1 MTSTE
6 RIYLAGPMTGMPEWN
21 FPAFH
26 AATDRL
32 RERGHIVCNPAER
45 DADVGFDPTGMT
57 GQEDLAELGFDL
69 RQALHYD
76 LSFITTAATRV
87 VVLDGW
93 ERSKGARAE
102 VATAT
107 AIGIE
112 VSELDAFLRWDVAA
126 QDLTSRDPET
136 GPAGIGSTGEVLRT
150 LNPQPVVE
158 VDPLDGM
165 PPIVGITGR
174 KRSGK
179 NTAADALVAMGYELG
194 GFADE
199 LKDAALDLD
208 PWISYPDV
216 DDVISLRLLVDSI
229 GWERAKD
236 EHPDV
241 RRILQRLG
249 TDVVRNRDPEFW
261 LKAFDRRQQFDDG
274 NAPHLVIA
282 DVRFDNEAQW
292 IRDRGGIVLEI
303 VRPSQ
308 GAPVDAHASEAG
320 VSPLLIDY
328 SVVNAST
335 VESLRALTANT
346 VRYHLGERAA

>member
-6 RIYLAGPMTGMPEWN
+6 RIYLAGPMSQMPEWN

-45 DADVGFDPTGMT
+45 DAEVGFDPTGMT
-57 GQEDLAELGFDL
+57 GQEDLAELGFNL
-69 RQALHYD
+69 RQALLYD
-76 LSFITTAATRV
+76 LAYVTTIATRV

-102 VATAT
+102 VAAAT

-112 VSELDAFLRWDVAA
+112 VHELDAFLRWDVAA

-179 NTAADALVAMGYELG
+179 NAAADALVAMGYELG

-261 LKAFDRRQQFDDG
+261 LRAFDRRHQYDDG
-274 NAPHLVIA
+274 TAPHLVIA

-292 IRDRGGIVLEI
+292 VRDRGGIVLEV
-303 VRPSQ
+303 VRPSLADD
-308 GAPVDAHASEAG
+308 GDTHASEAG
-320 VSPLLIDY
+320 VSQELVDC
-328 SVVNAST
+328 VVANNTT
-335 VESLRALTANT
+335 VDGLHAAVGHALRGAT
-346 VRYHLGERAA
+346 ERAA